1 MEHALEDHEDR
12 GQRRSELV
20 RKSHLA
26 QTEGLVPLLLQ
37 NDFLAQLQ
45 RLDVICNVVEINR
58 GARLLQELD
67 ALHTGLVKLLEV
79 FGPVLELENAVLL
92 VGLVLLGQDDLLE
105 THGLADLHLRLGL
118 HLDRRKLFHVKHS
131 LPARVLFDSW
141 LLLFFWRSIVAV
153 IVLEDQW
160 LAQVVGEKLVGWP
173 VAEDD
178 EPVRC
183 VFLGARVRL
192 LGSTFPLIDD
202 KQALMHAV

>member
-1 MEHALEDHEDR
+1 MTLLKHLVVEHVLDEADQQVDLRNDDEYLFSEDPVNDQLEHALENHEDR

-45 RLDVICNVVEINR
+45 RLDVICNVVEINC

-105 THGLADLHLRLGL
+105 THGLADLHL
-118 HLDRRKLFHVKHS
+118 
-131 LPARVLFDSW
+131 
-141 LLLFFWRSIVAV
+141 
-153 IVLEDQW
+153 
-160 LAQVVGEKLVGWP
+160 
-173 VAEDD
+173 
-178 EPVRC
+178 
-183 VFLGARVRL
+183 
-192 LGSTFPLIDD
+192 
-202 KQALMHAV
+202 